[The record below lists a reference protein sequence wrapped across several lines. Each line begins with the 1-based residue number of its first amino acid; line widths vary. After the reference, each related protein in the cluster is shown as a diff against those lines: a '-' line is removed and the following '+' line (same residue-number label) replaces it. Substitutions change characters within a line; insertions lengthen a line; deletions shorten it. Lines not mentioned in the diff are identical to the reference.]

1 MDNNMNDIEAH
12 PERRGDEDLPLIPM
26 SPALN
31 RSHRAKAL
39 SQLSLHSE
47 GSLLFDATFDDA
59 LSFLQVDETVEH
71 PDKLHLASWCGDE
84 KEVRNMINKADVN
97 QLDKSGRTALHNAI
111 LGGHVNIVEI
121 LLEAGAN
128 TTLLDR
134 SQEAP
139 LHTAVRTGNENLVKA
154 FLSRE
159 DCNPDITGKASQTPL
174 HIAAK
179 MDKVSICK
187 VLIDHGASPDCRDDE
202 EMTPLTRAVEQGACT
217 AAELL
222 FEDAKTRDKEMVKEV
237 LTNVDSDGSTLL
249 HLAVDS
255 ESCAVVKLCLK
266 NGSIIRQPKD
276 HDRSTAFHLACAVG
290 ALEIVK
296 LFASKD
302 PKICRI
308 TLIDAQGWTPL
319 HLAALNNHPYVLKYL
334 LEQGALVDPRDK
346 LRRTPL
352 FLAAEN
358 GGTEAAKVLIDN
370 GADVTAKDVD
380 LRSCVRVAV
389 GHTATMTVLLTKR
402 EAIPLIT
409 DKDITGFAP
418 VHYAAKYGNLQNI
431 LLFMKRN
438 KAATIVT
445 SDALDTALHGAARY
459 GWLEIVDALLSGR
472 NVRSINVKNNQGK
485 TALHF
490 ACAEGHD
497 QVVELLLKLGATV
510 QSDHSD
516 RTALHVAAMRGSTQC
531 VKYLLQY
538 QPQCINHLDKHQNT
552 ALHLAAIHGHPDI
565 ISCLLACKEQ
575 EILQNSK
582 NQNAL
587 DAAMEAER
595 KTSLLAIASQ
605 ERWRELLMSSAP
617 GHMSQMQVL
626 VVKFPEVATRFLD
639 QCIINEGN
647 PDGEDYTV
655 TYDLSL
661 IQGKQKRGQ
670 DYLMVLKTMLKHQRI
685 SCLTHPICFIAMSTK
700 WKFFGWKTITI
711 NMILYLLFVIPLT
724 VLAVT
729 ERANEKRLCNINESW
744 TRKDYINLDV
754 PCRQSDKVT
763 QFLLYFVA
771 IITMVHA
778 MKKLFQLKMQ
788 KKRYLVFFSHYLEW
802 IAYVSALA
810 YIFPACDCKLGY
822 KQEVG
827 AIALFFGWVNLILF
841 LRRISS
847 YGRYIIMLTTMFVTL
862 FKVLLLF
869 VLFVM
874 TFSSAFYLLMDETQV
889 SFATFPTS
897 MMTVFV
903 MTLGEMSYE
912 DRFMPWDS
920 LEYATLANILFLMFV
935 LGMPIILMNMLVGL
949 AVGDIDKIQAHAAID
964 RYMMQVE
971 LVLDM
976 EEMLPACLAKRAHVT
991 KQVVY
996 PNRDASKLYDRFLG
1010 FSPPGDEKQ
1019 EDEASPEH
1027 MPLLDKMKEQ
1037 EERINGIYE
1046 LLKEQSAIL
1055 KSLDPARKRKGQD
1068 VFPFGV

>member
-1 MDNNMNDIEAH
+1 MDNNINDIEAH
-12 PERRGDEDLPLIPM
+12 PEKRGDEDLPLIPM

-31 RSHRAKAL
+31 RNQRAKAL

-47 GSLLFDATFDDA
+47 GSLLFDATFDGNDA
-59 LSFLQVDETVEH
+59 ELLVDETVEH

-121 LLEAGAN
+121 LLEAGADI
-128 TTLLDR
+128 TLLDR

-202 EMTPLTRAVEQGACT
+202 EMTPLTRAVEQGACI
-217 AAELL
+217 AAEFL
-222 FEDAKTRDKEMVKEV
+222 FEDAKTREKEMVKEV

-352 FLAAEN
+352 FLASEN

-370 GADVTAKDVD
+370 GANVTAKDVD

-389 GHTATMTVLLTKR
+389 GHTATMAVLLTKR

-575 EILQNSK
+575 EILQNNK

-595 KTSLLAIASQ
+595 KTSLLAIASH

-617 GHMSQMQVL
+617 GHLSQMQVL

-639 QCIINEGN
+639 QCILNEGN

-661 IQGKQKRGQ
+661 IQGKPKRGQDYLMVLKVTFFFTFFFKLNNYNAFILQSDLTFSDVFNNHLLMFLFLFCSFFFFVQVTYDLSLIQGKPKRGQ

-685 SCLTHPICFIAMSTK
+685 SGLSHPICFIAMSTK

-724 VLAVT
+724 VLAVM

-763 QFLLYFVA
+763 QFLQYFVA

-827 AIALFFGWVNLILF
+827 AIALFFGW
-841 LRRISS
+841 
-847 YGRYIIMLTTMFVTL
+847 
-862 FKVLLLF
+862 
-869 VLFVM
+869 
-874 TFSSAFYLLMDETQV
+874 
-889 SFATFPTS
+889 
-897 MMTVFV
+897 
-903 MTLGEMSYE
+903 
-912 DRFMPWDS
+912 
-920 LEYATLANILFLMFV
+920 
-935 LGMPIILMNMLVGL
+935 
-949 AVGDIDKIQAHAAID
+949 
-964 RYMMQVE
+964 
-971 LVLDM
+971 
-976 EEMLPACLAKRAHVT
+976 
-991 KQVVY
+991 
-996 PNRDASKLYDRFLG
+996 
-1010 FSPPGDEKQ
+1010 
-1019 EDEASPEH
+1019 
-1027 MPLLDKMKEQ
+1027 
-1037 EERINGIYE
+1037 
-1046 LLKEQSAIL
+1046 
-1055 KSLDPARKRKGQD
+1055 
-1068 VFPFGV
+1068 